1 MSLTMITSGMDMGRN
16 DRTLLDIGAHMAV
29 LGLAKLP
36 WALVVYVMRLRTL
49 ISIANG
55 QMP

>member
-16 DRTLLDIGAHMAV
+16 DRILPDIGAHMAV
-29 LGLAKLP
+29 LGLAKLS
-36 WALVVYVMRLRTL
+36 WAFVVYVMRLRML
-49 ISIANG
+49 ISIVNG